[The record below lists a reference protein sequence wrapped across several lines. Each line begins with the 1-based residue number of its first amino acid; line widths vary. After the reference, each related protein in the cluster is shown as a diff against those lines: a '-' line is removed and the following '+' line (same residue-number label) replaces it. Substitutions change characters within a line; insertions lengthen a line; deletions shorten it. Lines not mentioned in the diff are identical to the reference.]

1 MVSPTAATHKRKKQL
16 VGSKQVT
23 KQNGAKVATNDDDHD
38 DDDDDKEELA
48 PGEDKIR
55 ISILLP
61 KCEINTRRELA
72 EFF

>member
-23 KQNGAKVATNDDDHD
+23 KQNRAKVATNDDHD

-61 KCEINTRRELA
+61 KCEINTRRELTG
-72 EFF
+72 FF